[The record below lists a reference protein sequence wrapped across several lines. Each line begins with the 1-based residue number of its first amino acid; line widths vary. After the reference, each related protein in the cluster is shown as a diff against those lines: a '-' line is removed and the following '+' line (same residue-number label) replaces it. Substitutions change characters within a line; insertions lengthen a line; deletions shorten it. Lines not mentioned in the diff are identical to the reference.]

1 MLVGWEALYGLVSE
15 NAWAAAVLL
24 LAFFGAALNAYVR
37 DQVRAGTIWALTPI
51 ARHLPWNRPA
61 DDSRTPPSL
70 SSEFTLVQ
78 LFLIDPAGKRARY
91 EKTSSFIVTHPTIS
105 YQEGVTAEN
114 TARAFATM
122 RGTIV
127 RTVVERG
134 YYVSEIRLGN
144 QMGEGERFT
153 NVYCADVHN
162 SFRTAREHW
171 TQEFT
176 YPTKHVSLQV
186 HFPKT
191 RPPQS
196 VACKVIDGA
205 LEKPARSAAQLTS
218 LFGCQSIVWDVA
230 NPRLHEALKLEW
242 TW

>member
-1 MLVGWEALYGLVSE
+1 MLAGWEALYGLISE

-24 LAFFGAALNAYVR
+24 LAFFGAALSAYVR
-37 DQVRAGTIWALTPI
+37 DQVRAGTIWALTPF
-51 ARHLPWNRPA
+51 ARHLPWNRTA
-61 DDSRTPPSL
+61 DEPRTLSSL
-70 SSEFTLVQ
+70 SSELTLVQ
-78 LFLIDPAGKRARY
+78 LFLIDAAGKHARY
-91 EKTSSFIVTHPTIS
+91 EKTTSFIVNRPTVS
-105 YQEGVTAEN
+105 YQEAVTAES
-114 TARAFATM
+114 TATAFATM

-134 YYVSEIRLGN
+134 FYVSEIHLGN
-144 QMGEGERFT
+144 RVREGERFT
-153 NVYCADVHN
+153 NVYSADLLN

-196 VACKVIDGA
+196 VACKVIDGV
-205 LEKPARSAAQLTS
+205 LEKPARSAAQLTT
-218 LFGCQSIVWDVA
+218 LFGRQSIVWDVA